1 MGVPKDAPAKAP
13 EPSRLEVL
21 RAKFAELQARI
32 PDLKLE
38 TVAPDP
44 DPENGSKGYTLAK
57 WGRTRVAQVVEPPHT
72 PESAERAVLEVV
84 IAHLTVS

>member
-1 MGVPKDAPAKAP
+1 MSKDAPAKAP

-21 RAKFAELQARI
+21 RAKFAELQARV

-38 TVAPDP
+38 TVPPNPDP
-44 DPENGSKGYTLAK
+44 DNGSKGYTLAK

-72 PESAERAVLEVV
+72 PDSAEQAVLEVV
-84 IAHLTVS
+84 LAHFAVS